1 MRHFCDRTERHK
13 VVSPS
18 SRGFDN
24 PLFNASANSNGIAG
38 GNWRWRSTQD
48 MLSAETVDNL
58 NHLPE
63 ESNWVRGKTGRT
75 LETVMTRIKAVAKS
89 HDRGESALH
98 VGHGSY
104 DRHLVFDH
112 VVSLANA
119 SQRERFE
126 AVARFLR
133 DLLTERWL
141 LTQETY
147 DKENPKRVYY
157 LSMD

>member
-1 MRHFCDRTERHK
+1 
-13 VVSPS
+13 
-18 SRGFDN
+18 
-24 PLFNASANSNGIAG
+24 
-38 GNWRWRSTQD
+38 
-48 MLSAETVDNL
+48 
-58 NHLPE
+58 
-63 ESNWVRGKTGRT
+63 
-75 LETVMTRIKAVAKS
+75 MTRTKAVAKS

-98 VGHGSY
+98 VGYSSY

-141 LTQETY
+141 VTQETY

-157 LSMD
+157 LSMEFLIGRTLVNNIINLGAEKFVNDNLQSDPRQVLAARPRRRRFVPFSVDDPRSSELSATAKSSVCDG